1 MTNRLCVGIDVSKCE
16 NIVSIVDQSS
26 VIDEF
31 SVHNNLPGSKTISS
45 RITAAMQKS
54 SYDSLTIG
62 MEATSVYGETL
73 ARTLKEICSTPTV
86 SPRLFIL
93 NPRQVKGFKDSYPEL
108 QKNDKIDARL
118 IANYLL
124 AGPILN
130 LRLREAYMEDKHIAL
145 QKLTRARF
153 HAAKDLSREKNRFLE
168 SVFVKFSS
176 LTQDKAFSNTF
187 GKASAAIITELSVDE
202 IAYMDFEELALFINK
217 KGKNRFPDIEKVT
230 KAVQKAARD
239 SYRLPKVIS
248 DSIDQVL
255 AASLNIINSF
265 GSQIKIL
272 DKYIERQSALVP
284 QPLLSIKGVGPVYSA
299 GIIAEIG
306 DIHRFKDHA
315 ALAKYA
321 GLCWTQYQSGSFQA
335 EHTRMI
341 KSGNRYLKYYLIE
354 ATNRVRVC
362 DPEFRRFYQLKYRQ
376 SAHHKHKRA
385 LALTARKFVRLVY
398 ALLRDNRLYI
408 PPEEN

>member
-1 MTNRLCVGIDVSKCE
+1 MKNRLCVGIDVSKCE

-31 SVHNNLPGSKTISS
+31 GVPNNLPGAKTISS
-45 RITAAMQKS
+45 RITAAMQRN

-62 MEATSVYGETL
+62 LEATSVYGETL
-73 ARTLKEICSTPTV
+73 AHTLKDSCLAPGV
-86 SPRLFIL
+86 SPLLFIL

-124 AGPILN
+124 AGPMLN
-130 LRLREAYMEDKHIAL
+130 LRLREAYMDDRYIAL

-176 LTQDKAFSNTF
+176 LTQDKAFSNDF
-187 GKASAAIITELSVDE
+187 GKASTAVITELSVDE
-202 IAYMDFEELALFINK
+202 IAYMDFEELALFIGK
-217 KGKNRFPDIEKVT
+217 SGKNRFPDVEKVT

-239 SYRLPKVIS
+239 SYRLPKVIQ
-248 DSIDQVL
+248 DSVDQVL
-255 AASLNIINSF
+255 AVSLNIIRSF
-265 GSQIKIL
+265 EDQIATL
-272 DKYIERQSALVP
+272 DKYIERQIALVP

-321 GLCWTQYQSGSFQA
+321 GLCWTQHQSGGFQA

-341 KSGNRYLKYYLIE
+341 KSGNRYLKYYLIQ
-354 ATNRVRVC
+354 AANRVRVC

-408 PPEEN
+408 PPEEF

>member
-16 NIVSIVDQSS
+16 NIVSIVDRSS
-26 VIDEF
+26 VIEEF
-31 SVHNNLPGSKTISS
+31 GVPNNLPGSKTISS
-45 RITAAMQKS
+45 RITAAMQKN
-54 SYDSLTIG
+54 SYDSLAIG
-62 MEATSVYGETL
+62 LEAASVYGETL
-73 ARTLKEICSTPTV
+73 AHTLKDSCSAPGV
-86 SPRLFIL
+86 SPQLFIL

-108 QKNDKIDARL
+108 QKNDKIDAGL

-124 AGPILN
+124 AGPMLN
-130 LRLREAYMEDKHIAL
+130 LRLREAYMDDKYIAL

-153 HAAKDLSREKNRFLE
+153 HVARDLSREKNRFLE

-176 LTQDKAFSNTF
+176 LTQEKTFSNTF
-187 GKASAAIITELSVDE
+187 GKASAAVITGLSVDE
-202 IAYMDFEELALFINK
+202 IAYMDFEELARFINR
-217 KGKNRFPDIEKVT
+217 KGKNRFPDVEKVAR
-230 KAVQKAARD
+230 AVQKASRD
-239 SYRLPKVIS
+239 SYRLPKVIH
-248 DSIDQVL
+248 DSVDQVP
-255 AASLNIINSF
+255 AVSLNIIRSF
-265 GSQIKIL
+265 GDQIATL
-272 DKYIERQSALVP
+272 DKYIERRIALVP

-321 GLCWTQYQSGSFQA
+321 GLCWTRHQSGGFQA

-341 KSGNRYLKYYLIE
+341 KSGNRYLKYYLIQ

-362 DPEFRRFYQLKYRQ
+362 DPGFRRFYQLKYRQ

-385 LALTARKFVRLVY
+385 LAPTAGKFVRSAY

-408 PPEEN
+408 PPEEI